1 MNYLKNDF
9 FQKIIV
15 PKIKELDFD
24 NKNLEELPP
33 LGTFKNLFRLQANN
47 NQLKKLPVLPPS
59 LKYLSIRNNQIS
71 HLPSKLPDKLIT
83 LDFSN
88 NNIYKLPKTLP
99 KDLKIIICN
108 NNHIKFISLSHHTSL
123 LRFDSIG
130 NYINFNTLVK
140 NLPNSLL
147 VYNKEPL
154 YIDESIY
161 GLRPIYTIDESDVD
175 IEIDD

>member
-33 LGTFKNLFRLQANN
+33 LGIFKNLFRLQANN

-59 LKYLSIRNNQIS
+59 LKYLSIRNNQIE

-88 NNIYKLPKTLP
+88 NNIYKLPKELQRYLP
-99 KDLKIIICN
+99 SSPLIRLAQGSCSRPQ
-108 NNHIKFISLSHHTSL
+108 HRPHRRH
-123 LRFDSIG
+123 RDS
-130 NYINFNTLVK
+130 
-140 NLPNSLL
+140 NSLTH
-147 VYNKEPL
+147 
-154 YIDESIY
+154 S
-161 GLRPIYTIDESDVD
+161 S
-175 IEIDD
+175 